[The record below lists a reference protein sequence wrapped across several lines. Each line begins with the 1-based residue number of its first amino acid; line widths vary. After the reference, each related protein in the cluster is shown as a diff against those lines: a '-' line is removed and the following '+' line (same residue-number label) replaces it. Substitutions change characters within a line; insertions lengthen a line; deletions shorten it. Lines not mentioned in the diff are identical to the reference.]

1 MMGAGEPGMRVVGA
15 EEVHRICGWRELV
28 GALRMAH
35 RGPRPL
41 TARAALEAELRG
53 VTQTYFNL
61 PAFLPGVAMGT
72 KIATILPDNPDRHPD
87 VPAIQ
92 ALYALFDGQNGSPAA
107 VIDGTALTY
116 RKTAADSALGAQLLA
131 REDVRVLTMVGA
143 GGLAP
148 YLARAH
154 LALRPSLDR
163 VLVWNRTPKRAEA
176 MAAGLREE
184 GVDATA
190 TADLDAAVRAGDI
203 LSCSTASTG
212 PLVQGALVKPGA
224 HLDLVGGYTPAMR
237 ECDDAAVRRAR
248 LFLDDAHGNL
258 DLCGDLIDPIRRGVI
273 ARTQVEGDLF
283 DLCREGF
290 ALRRRPEEVTLFKN
304 GGGGHLDLFTA
315 LYIRERLAAEGSHG

>member
-1 MMGAGEPGMRVVGA
+1 MRFIGGD
-15 EEVHRICGWRELV
+15 EVHRLCGWRELV
-28 GALRMAH
+28 AALRAAH

-41 TARAALEAELRG
+41 IARAALDAEVGG
-53 VTQTYFNL
+53 VTHTYFNL

-72 KIATILPDNPDRHPD
+72 KIATILPDNPARESDL
-87 VPAIQ
+87 PAVQ
-92 ALYALFDGQNGSPAA
+92 ALYALFDGADGRPAA

-131 REDVRVLTMVGA
+131 REDAQVLTLVGA

-154 LALRPSLDR
+154 RAIRPSLGR
-163 VLVWNRTPKRAEA
+163 VLVWNRTAARA
-176 MAAGLREE
+176 AAVAEGLRVE
-184 GVDATA
+184 GVDTVAVT
-190 TADLDAAVRAGDI
+190 DLDAAVAAGDI
-203 LSCSTASTG
+203 VSCSTAATA
-212 PLVQGALVKPGA
+212 PLVKGDLLKPGA

-248 LFLDDAHGNL
+248 LFIDDATLNL

-273 ARTQVEGDLF
+273 PRAQVAGDLF
-283 DLCREGF
+283 DLCREDWR
-290 ALRRRPEEVTLFKN
+290 LDRRPEDITLFKN

-315 LYIRERLAAEGSHG
+315 LFIRERLMAEGAHG